1 MWTKLEASGGKGYL
15 TVLTKEFLWEDVL
28 RGGDHGHKR
37 IVENE
42 VNKNSYNV
50 PFHNAKQEGL
60 HNQKKITIVRLNGKL
75 ELFCQ

>member
-1 MWTKLEASGGKGYL
+1 MWEKLEGSGGKGYL
-15 TVLTKEFLWEDVL
+15 TVLTKEFLCEDVL
-28 RGGDHGHKR
+28 KGGEGHKR
-37 IVENE
+37 IVDNE
-42 VNKNSYNV
+42 VNKKSYNV

>member
-1 MWTKLEASGGKGYL
+1 MWEKLQGSGGKGFL
-15 TVLTKEFLWEDVL
+15 TVLTREFLWEDVL
-28 RGGDHGHKR
+28 KGGEGHDR

-60 HNQKKITIVRLNGKL
+60 HNQKEIIVTRLGGKL
-75 ELFCQ
+75 EQFCQ